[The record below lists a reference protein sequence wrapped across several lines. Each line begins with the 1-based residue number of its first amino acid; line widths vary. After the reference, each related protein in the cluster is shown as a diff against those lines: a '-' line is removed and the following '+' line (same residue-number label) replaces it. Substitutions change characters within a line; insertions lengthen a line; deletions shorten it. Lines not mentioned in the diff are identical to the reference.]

1 MTRLNR
7 RNSQPVERA
16 VLRIQLRFRI
26 RKKKLNR
33 IRERIENRLIG
44 RQISRIQAGFK
55 RIIVFRRKYNN
66 LIATKRMA
74 AFILNPY
81 DQKLD
86 LTTREH
92 LKLYTDGCEGL
103 EKDVRFDGKR
113 EHYQEFVKLVGARME
128 RI

>member
-86 LTTREH
+86 LKTREH
-92 LKLYTDGCEGL
+92 LKLYTDGCQGL
-103 EKDVRFDGKR
+103 GKEVRFNGNR
-113 EHYQEFVKLVGARME
+113 EHYQQFVTLVGAQME
-128 RI
+128 RV